1 MEIKKKLIAREI
13 AGDMVLVPVGQT
25 IYDANGLFILNELG
39 AFIWNLL
46 PNAAS
51 AEELCKAVLAEYEVS
66 EAVAAQDVAEFLEKL
81 KDMDII

>member
-1 MEIKKKLIAREI
+1 
-13 AGDMVLVPVGQT
+13 MVLVPVGQT